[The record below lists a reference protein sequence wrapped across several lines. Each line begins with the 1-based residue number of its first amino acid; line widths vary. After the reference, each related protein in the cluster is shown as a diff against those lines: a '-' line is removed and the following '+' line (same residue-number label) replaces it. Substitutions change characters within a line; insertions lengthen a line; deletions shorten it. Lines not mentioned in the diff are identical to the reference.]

1 MSDQK
6 KSLPKYSDLIT
17 PSGLASLQHEYDW
30 LWKVERP
37 RVTQEVS
44 DAAKLGDRSE
54 NAEYIYGKRR
64 LRQIDSRVR
73 FLRKRLECLTVIDRK
88 PDRQDH
94 IYFGA
99 WIELESEQEEISRYR
114 IVGTDELDLDRGYIS
129 IDAPLARGLLGKSLD
144 DEVELQL
151 PQGSRRF
158 FINAIYYQHPDWD
171 PERNETPTIPLRWGA
186 DKTNP

>member
-17 PSGLASLQHEYDW
+17 PAGLASLQHEYDW

-73 FLRKRLECLTVIDRK
+73 FLRKRLDCLTVIDRT
-88 PDRQDH
+88 PDRKNH

-99 WIELESEQEEISRYR
+99 WVELEDEQGETSRYR
-114 IVGTDELDLDRGYIS
+114 IVGTDELDLERGYIS
-129 IDAPLARGLLGKSLD
+129 IDAPLARGLLGKGID
-144 DEVELQL
+144 DEVFLQL
-151 PQGSRRF
+151 PQGPTTLY
-158 FINAIYYQHPDWD
+158 INKIYYQHPTWD
-171 PERNETPTIPLRWGA
+171 PERNEMPTIPLRWGA
-186 DKTNP
+186 ESTNQ